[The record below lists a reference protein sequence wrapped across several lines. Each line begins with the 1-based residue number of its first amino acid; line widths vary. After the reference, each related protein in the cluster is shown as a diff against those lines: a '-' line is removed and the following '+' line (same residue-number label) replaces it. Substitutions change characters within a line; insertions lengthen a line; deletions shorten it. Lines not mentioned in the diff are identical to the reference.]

1 MLRQEPCEWR
11 NARPAWWLL
20 YGIAALLVAMI
31 GLVEMFVE
39 GGGLREILEAVTV
52 VGGFALI
59 SFWLRLNRIALEL
72 ERGRRQT

>member
-1 MLRQEPCEWR
+1 MLPRESCEWR
-11 NARPAWWLL
+11 NAKPAWWLL

-31 GLVEMFVE
+31 GLVEAFVP
-39 GGGLREILEAVTV
+39 GMGLREILEAVTV

-72 ERGRRQT
+72 KRERRQT

>member
-1 MLRQEPCEWR
+1 MLPRETCEWR

-31 GLVEMFVE
+31 GLVEGFVP

-52 VGGFALI
+52 VSGFALI

-72 ERGRRQT
+72 EQGRRQT